1 MDITFISS
9 FSTAIITAIVS
20 IYLFRLWYRQSSRMY
35 TDLPL
40 MFSFSFLATAIN
52 MFLNAAP
59 VLLQIEYT
67 YSLFQIR
74 AFFICLSVIP
84 MLGMV
89 LHIWLPRFA
98 KWHIRIMAIIAAYW
112 TAVTLLAPD
121 EGTLMAF
128 AIPVILAF
136 TLSLIATFVITWY
149 TGRLKEVRSD
159 LLVFGLALAFVS
171 QALRVTL
178 LNAGLS
184 VVGDVLNLFGL
195 VAVSL
200 ALVNP
205 WYKPENR
212 PREAPPEE
220 IEANTY

>member
-20 IYLFRLWYRQSSRMY
+20 VYLFRLWYKQSSRMY

-40 MFSFSFLATAIN
+40 MFSLSFLATAVN

-89 LHIWLPRFA
+89 LHIWLARFA
-98 KWHIRIMAIIAAYW
+98 KWHIRIMVLIVAYW
-112 TAVTLLAPD
+112 LAVTLLAPD
-121 EGTLMAF
+121 ESTLMAL
-128 AIPVILAF
+128 AIPVMLVF
-136 TLSLIATFVITWY
+136 TLSLIATFVVTWY

-178 LNAGLS
+178 LNAGLG
-184 VVGDVLNLFGL
+184 VVGDILNLFGL

-205 WYKPENR
+205 WYNPESM
-212 PREAPPEE
+212 PREIPVEQHESA
-220 IEANTY
+220 IY